1 MKARMHFKY
10 IALVHIFLSVIVTVI
25 ICCFVSCG
33 TTNMT
38 TYRNGYIVD
47 AKGKVVSYYAN
58 GYIFDNERKV
68 KGNYSNGYV
77 YDENK
82 EIIATYANGYIK
94 SAKHRENGWYRIID
108 GQKDSIA

>member
-1 MKARMHFKY
+1 MKMRMHFKY
-10 IALVHIFLSVIVTVI
+10 IALIHIFLPVIVTVI

-33 TTNMT
+33 ATNMT

-47 AKGKVVSYYAN
+47 AKGKVVGYYAN

-82 EIIATYANGYIK
+82 KIIATYANGYVK
-94 SAKHRENGWYRIID
+94 YHH
-108 GQKDSIA
+108 

>member
-1 MKARMHFKY
+1 MMRKSVFPV
-10 IALVHIFLSVIVTVI
+10 IAAAF
-25 ICCFVSCG
+25 ICCLYASCG

-47 AKGKVVSYYAN
+47 AKGKVIGYYAN
-58 GYIFDNERKV
+58 GYIFYNERKV

-82 EIIATYANGYIK
+82 EIIATYANGYVK
-94 SAKHRENGWYRIID
+94 YHH
-108 GQKDSIA
+108 

>member
-1 MKARMHFKY
+1 MKTSLHFKSISFGY
-10 IALVHIFLSVIVTVI
+10 IFLSIIVTVS

-47 AKGKVVSYYAN
+47 AKGKVVGYYAN

-68 KGNYSNGYV
+68 KGSYSNGYV
-77 YDENK
+77 YGENK
-82 EIIATYANGYIK
+82 EIIATYANGYVK
-94 SAKHRENGWYRIID
+94 NHY
-108 GQKDSIA
+108 